1 MQNTNGRKV
10 VGKRR
15 KEREGEL
22 ARKIWGKDTQSIS
35 ITFQAFSSIFT
46 PPITPAGTETIGPTY
61 DIQTSEIQ
69 LGKGSK
75 PRFKIGRRYVLTGS
89 SNKPNDMRL
98 CCVDSC

>member
-69 LGKGSK
+69 RKQTPIQDWKKICTNGKQ
-75 PRFKIGRRYVLTGS
+75 
-89 SNKPNDMRL
+89 
-98 CCVDSC
+98 